1 MSRAAVKALVG
12 KPSRWLVEQGPAA
25 DLVLSTRVRLAR
37 NLRDLP
43 FTQRAAE
50 DQMGAVVSRV
60 VSACESSASLSGG
73 AFLGMADLGELD
85 RQFLAERHLISREM
99 VSEMRPAGLYLASG
113 ENITVMVNEEDH
125 LRLTAVASGLELDQ
139 AWAKVQEVE
148 EELDGG
154 LEFAYS
160 EDLGYL
166 TACPTNVGTG
176 MRVSVFIHLPS
187 LVLTK
192 KVRQVLR
199 GINHVGLAVRGF
211 YGEGSEI
218 LGNFFQISNQNT
230 LGLSERETIENLE
243 KVTRQVM
250 EAEIRARRILLKE
263 ARLQI
268 EDKVHRAY
276 GTLTHAR
283 MLTAHEVINL
293 VSAVRFGVALG
304 IEVEADLGTLNELL
318 VLTQPAH
325 LQQTAGREMAEPERN
340 TYRADLVR
348 ERLAAA
354 RRHPA
359 KPS

>member
-1 MSRAAVKALVG
+1 VG
-12 KPSRWLVEQGPAA
+12 KPNRWLVEQGPAA

-43 FTQRAAE
+43 FTQRAAD
-50 DQMGAVVSRV
+50 DQMASIVSRV
-60 VSACESSASLSGG
+60 VSACESSPALAGG
-73 AFLGMADLGELD
+73 AFLALAELEEID
-85 RQFLAERHLISREM
+85 RQFLAERHLISRDM
-99 VSEMRPAGLYLASG
+99 VSEVRPAGVYLAAG
-113 ENITVMVNEEDH
+113 ENTTVLVNEEDH
-125 LRLTAVASGLELDQ
+125 LRLTTVLSGLELER
-139 AWAKVQEVE
+139 AWKEVQTIE

-160 EDLGYL
+160 DDLGYL

-230 LGLSERETIENLE
+230 LGLSEGETIDNLE
-243 KVTRQVM
+243 KVTRQVVD
-250 EAEIRARRILLKE
+250 AEVRARRVLLKE

-268 EDKVHRAY
+268 EDKIFRAY

-283 MLTAHEVINL
+283 MLTAQEVINL

-304 IEVEADLGTLNELL
+304 IGVEVDLGTLNELL
-318 VLTQPAH
+318 VLTQAAH
-325 LQQTAGREMAEPERN
+325 LQKMGGREMTEPERN
-340 TYRADLVR
+340 IYRASLVR
-348 ERLAAA
+348 ERLETA
-354 RRHPA
+354 RQSPA
-359 KPS
+359 

>member
-1 MSRAAVKALVG
+1 MSSSVLDQLVG
-12 KPSRWLVEQGPAA
+12 KPSRWLSEAGPNA

-50 DQMGAVVSRV
+50 EEMGVVVSRV
-60 VSACESSASLSGG
+60 VSACQSSPSLGG
-73 AFLGMADLGELD
+73 GQFLAMGELSELD

-99 VSEMRPAGLYLASG
+99 VSEVRPAGLFLG
-113 ENITVMVNEEDH
+113 EGEAATVMVNEEDH
-125 LRLTAVASGLELDQ
+125 LRLTTVVSGFEVDR
-139 AWAKVQEVE
+139 AWESVRKVE
-148 EELDGG
+148 EELDSA

-160 EDLGYL
+160 EELGYL

-192 KVRQVLR
+192 KIRQVLR
-199 GINHVGLAVRGF
+199 GVSQVGLAVRGF

-218 LGNFFQISNQNT
+218 LGNFFQISNQTT
-230 LGLSERETIENLE
+230 LGISERETIENLE
-243 KVTRQVM
+243 KITRQVLDA
-250 EAEIRARRILLKE
+250 EARARRVLLKE

-268 EDKVHRAY
+268 EDKVFRAY
-276 GTLTHAR
+276 GTLSHAR

-293 VSAVRFGVALG
+293 VSAVRFGSALAIG
-304 IEVEADLGTLNELL
+304 AEIDLSILNQLL

-325 LQQTAGREMAEPERN
+325 LQKLAGREMSEAERN
-340 TYRADLVR
+340 VYRASLVR
-348 ERLAAA
+348 ERLE
-354 RRHPA
+354 RRQ
-359 KPS
+359 

>member
-1 MSRAAVKALVG
+1 MSSSAVDALVG
-12 KPSRWLVEQGPAA
+12 RPSRWLVEQGPAA

-37 NLRDLP
+37 NLRELP

-50 DQMGAVVSRV
+50 EQMGAVVSRV
-60 VSACESSASLSGG
+60 VSACESSPSLAGG
-73 AFLGMADLGELD
+73 TFLSMAELGELD

-99 VSEMRPAGLYLASG
+99 VTEVRPSGLYLAAG
-113 ENITVMVNEEDH
+113 ESAAVMVNEEDH
-125 LRLTAVASGLELDQ
+125 LRLTAVASGLELDEAWKQVQ
-139 AWAKVQEVE
+139 AVE
-148 EELDGG
+148 EELDSG

-199 GINHVGLAVRGF
+199 GINQVGLAVRGF

-230 LGLSERETIENLE
+230 LGLTERETIDNLE

-250 EAEIRARRILLKE
+250 EAESRARRVLLKE
-263 ARLQI
+263 AHLQI
-268 EDKVHRAY
+268 EDKVFRAY
-276 GTLTHAR
+276 GTLTNAR
-283 MLTAHEVINL
+283 VMTAHEVINL

-304 IEVEADLGTLNELL
+304 IAVEIDLGTLNELL

-325 LQQTAGREMAEPERN
+325 LQKVAGREMTESERN
-340 TYRADLVR
+340 VVRADLVR
-348 ERLAAA
+348 ERLADAG
-354 RRHPA
+354 RRRG
-359 KPS
+359 

>member
-1 MSRAAVKALVG
+1 MSSSAIDGLVG

-50 DQMGAVVSRV
+50 EQMGAVVSRV
-60 VSACESSASLSGG
+60 VSACESSPSLAGG
-73 AFLGMADLGELD
+73 TFLSMAELGELD

-99 VSEMRPAGLYLASG
+99 VSEVRPAGLYLAASEG
-113 ENITVMVNEEDH
+113 ASVMVNEEDH
-125 LRLTAVASGLELDQ
+125 LRLTAVASGLELDEVWNQ
-139 AWAKVQEVE
+139 VQSVE

-176 MRVSVFIHLPS
+176 MRVSIFIHLPS

-199 GINHVGLAVRGF
+199 GINQVGLAVRGF

-230 LGLSERETIENLE
+230 LGLTERETIDNLE

-250 EAEIRARRILLKE
+250 EAETRARRVLLKE
-263 ARLQI
+263 AHLQI
-268 EDKVHRAY
+268 EDKVFRAY
-276 GTLTHAR
+276 GTLTNAR
-283 MLTAHEVINL
+283 VLTAHEVINL

-304 IEVEADLGTLNELL
+304 IGVEIDLGTLNELL

-325 LQQTAGREMAEPERN
+325 LQKVAGREMTESERN
-340 TYRADLVR
+340 VLRADLVR
-348 ERLAAA
+348 ERLGATGD
-354 RRHPA
+354 RRA
-359 KPS
+359 

>member
-1 MSRAAVKALVG
+1 MDSSAVDQLVG
-12 KPSRWLVEQGPAA
+12 KPSQWLNEIGQSA

-43 FTQRAAE
+43 FTQRATE
-50 DQMGAVVSRV
+50 EEMGMVVSRV
-60 VSACESSASLSGG
+60 VSACQSLPS
-73 AFLGMADLGELD
+73 LGDGSFMSMAELGELD
-85 RQFLAERHLISREM
+85 RLFLAERHLISREM
-99 VSEMRPAGLYLASG
+99 VSEVRPSGLYLAAG
-113 ENITVMVNEEDH
+113 ERAAVMVNEEDH
-125 LRLTAVASGLELDQ
+125 LRLTAVVSGFELDR
-139 AWAKVQEVE
+139 AWQEVLVVE
-148 EELDGG
+148 EGLDSA

-192 KVRQVLR
+192 RIRQVLR
-199 GINHVGLAVRGF
+199 GISQVGLAVRGF

-230 LGLSERETIENLE
+230 LGLSERDTLENLE
-243 KVTRQVM
+243 KVTRQVI
-250 EAEIRARRILLKE
+250 EAETRARQILLKE

-268 EDKVHRAY
+268 EDKVFRAF
-276 GTLTHAR
+276 GTLEHAR
-283 MLTAHEVINL
+283 ILTAQEVINL

-304 IEVEADLGTLNELL
+304 IGVSVDLTALNQLL

-325 LQQTAGREMAEPERN
+325 LQKMAGREMTEVDRN
-340 TYRADLVR
+340 VARANLVR
-348 ERLAAA
+348 ERLSAAS
-354 RRHPA
+354 RR
-359 KPS
+359 S